1 VTLAYIMPVALITGV
16 NGQDGSYLAEFLL
29 LKEYRVVGTT
39 LDRNTDQERISHIR
53 EKIEIVETDLLDQ
66 VQVED
71 ILRKYRPDEVYN
83 FAARASS
90 RELWTQPV
98 LTGELNALAVTRL
111 LDAIRISGREVRFV
125 QASSSEVFGNAT
137 EAPQSETTPFRPRN
151 PYGVAKAYGH
161 WTTVIYR
168 EHCGLF
174 ACSSILYN
182 HESPRRGL
190 EFITRKVS
198 NTVARIKLGQAHE
211 LRLGNL
217 DAQRDWGF
225 AGDYVQAMWL
235 ILQQPT
241 PEDYVVAT
249 GQAHSVR
256 ELCETAFSHVGL
268 DYQDYVVQDSEN
280 FRSADTALLVGNPA
294 KAKRLLGWEPRITF
308 PELVHMMVDGDLR
321 LIQNSDEQLT
331 SITGRICK

>member
-1 VTLAYIMPVALITGV
+1 MPVALITGV

-29 LKEYRVVGTT
+29 LRGYEVVGTT
-39 LDRNTDQERISHIR
+39 VDRNIDPERILHIR

-66 VQVED
+66 SLLKD
-71 ILRKYRPDEVYN
+71 ILRKYRPDEIYN
-83 FAARASS
+83 LAARASS
-90 RELWTQPV
+90 RELWTQPL

-111 LDAIRISGREVRFV
+111 LDAIRTGGREVRFV

-137 EAPQSETTPFRPRN
+137 EAPQSETTPFHPRN

-190 EFITRKVS
+190 EFISRKVS
-198 NTVARIKLGQAHE
+198 STVAKIKLGQANE

-235 ILQQPT
+235 MLQQPT
-241 PEDYVVAT
+241 PDDYVVAT

-268 DYQDYVVQDSEN
+268 DYQDYVVQGCEN

-294 KAKRLLGWEPRITF
+294 KAKRLLGWEPTITF
-308 PELVHMMVDGDLR
+308 PELVHMMVDADLR
-321 LIQNSDEQLT
+321 SIQNIDEQLT
-331 SITGRICK
+331 SITGQTCK